1 MKGFTTMS
9 KDASALRMQQR
20 FHEEASSQLERLV
33 KAVSDEHELTKALEG
48 ADIVPQLLVHAQLSG
63 ETDLLKEAAPYVT
76 GGWSFM
82 AAIPDELRV
91 RIRTRLIRALK
102 DCAAGRLPPPQVPSR
117 AEFGKIMSAGI
128 GEMLAD
134 DYAAM
139 FLEEIT
145 SESSSTDPRNVVW
158 RRPAR
163 PELKDFHVV
172 IIGAGVSGLCMAIKL
187 RQLEIPFTI
196 YEKNDT
202 VGGTW
207 YENSYPGSGVD
218 IPNHFYSFSFE
229 PKHDWT
235 RHFAKRDELWAYL
248 EHCADKYD
256 VRRDV
261 VFGVEMTEATFDEA
275 SQRWTIVLKERDGT
289 VQTID
294 APVLVTATGVLNR
307 PAIPEIPGMA
317 SFSGPIFHSAQW
329 DHDAELEG
337 RRVALVGTGASSMQ
351 IGPTIADSVE
361 RLLVF
366 QRSPHWA
373 VSHPNYHL
381 EVTEGMKWALE
392 NIPFFA
398 KWYRFLLFWASGDVL
413 HRMLRVDPEWP
424 MPQISLNAESHA
436 FRQRLLD
443 YINSELADRPDLIE
457 RVTPNFPPYGKRM
470 LRDNNWYKMLKRS
483 NVDLISEHVKEIT
496 ADAVVDAAG
505 QRHPVDVI
513 VLATGFQATRPLWP
527 MTIRGVGGVDIREV
541 WDDDDP
547 RAYLGITV
555 PKYPNMFMLAG
566 PNTGLS
572 HGGSA
577 FFIAECQVRYVM
589 QCLRE
594 LLEKNHA
601 TMECR
606 LEPHDEYNRQVD
618 EAHSR
623 MVWAHKNVK
632 SWYKNDKGRVAA
644 LSPWRLVDYW
654 KLTWALNPS
663 DYVFRPHAAVTSA
676 KSET

>member
-1 MKGFTTMS
+1 MS
-9 KDASALRMQQR
+9 KDASVLRLQPAP
-20 FHEEASSQLERLV
+20 HDDADSQLERFA
-33 KAVSDEHELTKALEG
+33 KAVSDEQALTRALES

-63 ETDLLKEAAPYVT
+63 ETDLLSEAAPYVT

-82 AAIPDELRV
+82 ESIPEPLRV
-91 RIRTRLIRALK
+91 EIRARLIQTLK

-117 AEFGKIMSAGI
+117 TEFGKIMSAGI
-128 GEMLAD
+128 GEMLSD

-139 FLEEIT
+139 FLEEMT
-145 SESSSTDPRNVVW
+145 SESSASDPRNVTW
-158 RRPAR
+158 RRPVR
-163 PELKDFHVV
+163 PDVKDFHVV

-187 RQLEIPFTI
+187 SELEIPFTI

-207 YENSYPGSGVD
+207 YENSYPGAAVD

-229 PKHDWT
+229 PKHDWS
-235 RHFAKRDELWAYL
+235 RHFARRDELWTYL

-256 VRRDV
+256 VRRNIE
-261 VFGVEMTEATFDEA
+261 FGVEMTEAEFDEDR
-275 SQRWTIVLKERDGT
+275 QRWTVKLKDRDGN
-289 VQTID
+289 VRSVD
-294 APVLVTATGVLNR
+294 APILVTATGVLNR
-307 PAIPEIPGMA
+307 PAIPDIPGIA
-317 SFSGPIFHSAQW
+317 SFAGPMFHSAQW
-329 DHDAELEG
+329 DHSVKLEG

-351 IGPTIADSVE
+351 IGPTIAGSVE

-381 EVTEGMKWALE
+381 EVTEGMKWALQ

-413 HRMLRVDPEWP
+413 HRMLQVDPEWP
-424 MPQISLNAESHA
+424 TPEISLNAESHA

-443 YINSELADRPDLIE
+443 YINSELSDRPDLIE

-483 NVDLISEHVKEIT
+483 NVDLISESVKEIT
-496 ADAVVDAAG
+496 PDAVIDGAG

-513 VLATGFQATRPLWP
+513 VLATGFLATRPLWP
-527 MTIRGVGGVDIREV
+527 MTIRGRGGADIRKV
-541 WDDDDP
+541 WNDDDP
-547 RAYLGITV
+547 RAYLGITA
-555 PKYPNMFMLAG
+555 PKFPNMFMLAG

-572 HGGSA
+572 HGGSF
-577 FFIAECQVRYVM
+577 FFIVECQVRYVM

-594 LLEKNHA
+594 MIEKNYA

-606 LEPHDEYNRQVD
+606 DAPHDEYNRQVD

-654 KLTWALNPS
+654 KLTWALNPN
-663 DYVFRPHAAVTSA
+663 DYIFRPRGAVAPA
-676 KSET
+676 KREA

>member
-1 MKGFTTMS
+1 MN
-9 KDASALRMQQR
+9 KDTAAVRLLRTPSDAADGQVERFAMAVADEQALTQ
-20 FHEEASSQLERLV
+20 
-33 KAVSDEHELTKALEG
+33 ALEG
-48 ADIVPQLLVHAQLSG
+48 ADIVPQLLLQAQLSG
-63 ETDLLKEAAPYVT
+63 DEDLLEEATPYVT

-82 AAIPDELRV
+82 ESIPDPLRAK
-91 RIRTRLIRALK
+91 IRTRLIRTLK
-102 DCAAGRLPPPQVPSR
+102 DCAAGRLPPPQLPSR
-117 AEFGKIMSAGI
+117 TEFGKIMSAGI

-139 FLEEIT
+139 FLEEMP
-145 SESSSTDPRNVVW
+145 SESSGSDPRNVTW
-158 RRPAR
+158 RRAPR
-163 PELKDFHVV
+163 PDLAGFHVV

-187 RQLEIPFTI
+187 RELGIPFTI

-235 RHFAKRDELWAYL
+235 RHFAKRDELWTYL

-256 VRRDV
+256 VRRDIR
-261 VFGVEMTEATFDEA
+261 FGVEMTAAEFDENEL
-275 SQRWTIVLKERDGT
+275 RWTIKLRDRQGE
-289 VQTID
+289 VQTVT

-307 PAIPEIPGMA
+307 PAIPDIPGMS
-317 SFSGPIFHSAQW
+317 SFTGPMFHSAQW
-329 DHDAELEG
+329 DHSVDLKG

-361 RLLVF
+361 RLVVF

-373 VSHPNYHL
+373 IAHPNYHL
-381 EVTEGMKWALE
+381 EVTEGMKWALQ

-413 HRMLRVDPEWP
+413 HRMLQVDPEWP
-424 MPQISLNAESHA
+424 TPEISLNAESHA

-443 YINSELADRPDLIE
+443 YIHSELRDRPDLIE
-457 RVTPNFPPYGKRM
+457 RVTPDFPPYGKRM
-470 LRDNNWYKMLKRS
+470 LRDNNWYKMLKRG

-496 ADAVVDAAG
+496 ADAVIDGAGNRHSVDA
-505 QRHPVDVI
+505 I
-513 VLATGFQATRPLWP
+513 ILATGFLATRPLWP
-527 MTIRGVGGVDIREV
+527 MTIHGVGGADIREV

-547 RAYLGITV
+547 RAYLGITA
-555 PKYPNMFMLAG
+555 PKFPNLFMLAG

-572 HGGSA
+572 HGGSF
-577 FFIAECQVRYVM
+577 FFIAECQVRYIM

-594 LLEKNHA
+594 LVEKKYV

-606 LEPHDEYNRQVD
+606 QEPHDEYNRQVD

-663 DYVFRPHAAVTSA
+663 DYVFRSRAASA
-676 KSET
+676 AIKSERS